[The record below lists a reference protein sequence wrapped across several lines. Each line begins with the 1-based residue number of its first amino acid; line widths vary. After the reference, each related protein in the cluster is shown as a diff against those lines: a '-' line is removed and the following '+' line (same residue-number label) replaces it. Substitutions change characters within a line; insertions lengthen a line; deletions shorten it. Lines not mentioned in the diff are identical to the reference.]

1 MNGPGFNPETLDE
14 LAKSAL
20 WVILIGVLCLSIL
33 LSVCGWALYR
43 AGERRLTAA
52 LVTALGILALGSI
65 VTYAIGGEA
74 RAEAVALAS
83 LAIGALAATLGQLAS
98 RPGKPEPLLPEPPTD
113 TPDDTPAPPTTRP
126 HT

>member
-14 LAKSAL
+14 LVKSAL
-20 WVILIGVLCLSIL
+20 WVVLIGVLCLSII
-33 LSVCGWALYR
+33 LSVSAYALYR
-43 AGERRLTAA
+43 AAERRLTAA

-65 VTYAIGGEA
+65 VTYAIGGEE

-98 RPGKPEPLLPEPPTD
+98 RPGKPETLLTPPPEPPTD
-113 TPDDTPAPPTTRP
+113 TK
-126 HT
+126 